1 MQKTI
6 ESEVRSD
13 RVVNHDEEVVVIKEV
28 PVEVVPVQVSDSVIV
43 DGVDPN
49 AVVVKVDPV
58 QRRSSMKS
66 KYVPLAGLLM
76 IGILSNSGS
85 TAAASTI
92 KTSSRIA
99 EQNTIG
105 RTTSAKRIN
114 RIQKIFGISR
124 TNIPQ
129 IIDASTQ
136 DSQIYGIAKIAK

>member
-6 ESEVRSD
+6 ESEIRSD
-13 RVVNHDEEVVVIKEV
+13 RVVNHDEEVVVINEV
-28 PVEVVPVQVSDSVIV
+28 PVEVVPAQVSDLVIV

-49 AVVVKVDPV
+49 AVVKVDPV

-66 KYVPLAGLLM
+66 KYVPLASLLM

-92 KTSSRIA
+92 KTSSGIA
-99 EQNTIG
+99 EQITIG
-105 RTTSAKRIN
+105 QTTSAKRIN
-114 RIQKIFGISR
+114 RIQKISGISR

-129 IIDASTQ
+129 IIDASIQ